1 VLITRAVILF
11 MSDTIAAVATPP
23 AKSAIGIIRISGDNA
38 FEITKKVFSGD
49 ISEPRKMVTGKM
61 LSEIGEVCDY
71 GMGVFFK
78 APASFTGE
86 DSAELYC
93 HGSTAVLR
101 TVLSSLFHAGARPAA
116 AGEFTRRAFL
126 NGKMDLTQAE
136 AVIDLIDSETEL
148 AAKNAAEQMN
158 GRLGCEISAISASLT
173 SIAAEFYA
181 FVDYPD
187 DEIEQTERDELAA
200 RLYACADSAK
210 ALAGTYSS
218 GRIFREGIRVALI
231 GRPNVG
237 KSSLLNALLGTERS
251 IVTDIEGTTRDTVE
265 ESLRAGNVALHL
277 IDTAGLRNADTEPE
291 RLGIKRSEAA
301 ARDADIVVAVFDGSS
316 PLDEYDMQTL
326 DLAKGARS
334 LCVINKNDLGTVI
347 DRSVFGDLPVIE
359 ISAKLNTGTRAV
371 VDKIC
376 EIFNVSDIPC
386 DGRTLTNPRHASTLN
401 RAEERIR
408 AAADAFGGGIYA
420 DLAVSDIEAAINIL
434 SEITGNSAQD
444 TIINEIF
451 SRFCVGK

>member
-1 VLITRAVILF
+1 

-61 LSEIGEVCDY
+61 LSENGEVCDY

-101 TVLSSLFHAGARPAA
+101 TVLSALFCAGARPAV

-158 GRLGCEISAISASLT
+158 GRLGNEISAISASLT
-173 SIAAEFYA
+173 SIAAGFYA

-200 RLYACADSAK
+200 RLYSCADSAK

-291 RLGIKRSEAA
+291 RLGIERSEAA
-301 ARDADIVVAVFDGSS
+301 ARDADIVVAVFDGSA
-316 PLDEYDMQTL
+316 PLDKYDMQTL
-326 DLAKGARS
+326 DLAKSTRS
-334 LCVINKNDLGTVI
+334 LCVINKKDLGTVI
-347 DRSVFGDLPVIE
+347 DKSVFGDLPIIE

-408 AAADAFGGGIYA
+408 AAADAFTSGIYA
-420 DLAVSDIEAAINIL
+420 DLAVSDIEDAINIL
-434 SEITGNSAQD
+434 GEITGNSAQD

>member
-1 VLITRAVILF
+1 
-11 MSDTIAAVATPP
+11 MSNTIAAVATPP

-61 LSEIGEVCDY
+61 FSETGEVCDY

-101 TVLSSLFHAGARPAA
+101 TVLSALFHAGARPAI

-158 GRLGCEISAISASLT
+158 GRLGSEISALSSSLT

-200 RLYACADSAK
+200 RLYSCADAAK

-291 RLGIKRSEAA
+291 RLGIARSEAA
-301 ARDADIVVAVFDGSS
+301 ARDADIVVAVFDGSA
-316 PLDEYDMQTL
+316 PLDKYDMQTL
-326 DLAKGARS
+326 ALTKSTRS

-347 DRSVFGDLPVIE
+347 DRSVFGDLPIIE
-359 ISAKLNTGTRAV
+359 ISAKLNTGTKAV

-376 EIFNVSDIPC
+376 EIFNVSNIPC
-386 DGRTLTNPRHASTLN
+386 DGRTLTNPRHASTLI

-408 AAADAFGGGIYA
+408 SAADAFSGGIYA
-420 DLAVSDIEAAINIL
+420 DLAVSDIEDAINTL
-434 SEITGNSAQD
+434 GEITGNSAQD

>member
-1 VLITRAVILF
+1 

-23 AKSAIGIIRISGDNA
+23 AKSAIGIIRISGDDA

-61 LSEIGEVCDY
+61 LSENGEVCDY

-101 TVLSSLFHAGARPAA
+101 SVLTSLFRAGARPAA

-158 GRLGCEISAISASLT
+158 GRLGREISAISSALT

-200 RLYACADSAK
+200 RLYACADTAK
-210 ALAGTYSS
+210 VLAGTYSS
-218 GRIFREGIRVALI
+218 GRIFRDGIRVALI

-291 RLGIKRSEAA
+291 RLGIARSEAA
-301 ARDADIVVAVFDGSS
+301 ARDADIVVAVFDGST
-316 PLDEYDMQTL
+316 PPDEYDMQTL
-326 DLAKGARS
+326 ALAKSARS

-347 DRSVFGDLPVIE
+347 HRSIFGDLPVVE
-359 ISAKLNTGTRAV
+359 ISAKLNSGTQTV
-371 VDKIC
+371 IDKIC

-386 DGRTLTNPRHASTLN
+386 DGRTLTNPRHASTLI

-408 AAADAFGGGIYA
+408 AAADAFAGGIYA

-434 SEITGNSAQD
+434 GEITGNSAQD

>member
-1 VLITRAVILF
+1 MA
-11 MSDTIAAVATPP
+11 DTIAAIATAP
-23 AKSAIGIIRISGDNA
+23 AKSAIGIVRISGDNA
-38 FEITKKVFSGD
+38 FEISKKIFSGD
-49 ISEPRKMVTGKM
+49 LSEPRKMVTGK
-61 LSEIGEVCDY
+61 LFSSGGEVCDY

-86 DSAELYC
+86 DSVELYC

-101 TVLSSLFHAGARPAA
+101 TVLSALFSAGARPAE

-158 GRLGCEISAISASLT
+158 GTLGKEITSLSAHLAA
-173 SIAAEFYA
+173 IAAEFYA
-181 FVDYPD
+181 FVYYPD

-200 RLYACADSAK
+200 RLYECAGIAK
-210 ALAGTYSS
+210 KIAGTYDK
-218 GRIFREGIRVALI
+218 GRIFREGVRVALI
-231 GRPNVG
+231 GKPNVG

-316 PLDEYDMQTL
+316 PLDKYDMQTL
-326 DLAKGARS
+326 DLAKSTRS

-347 DRSVFGDLPVIE
+347 DKSVFGDLPVIE
-359 ISAKLNTGTRAV
+359 ISAKTNIGT
-371 VDKIC
+371 DLLIKKIC
-376 EIFNVSDIPC
+376 EIINISDIPC
-386 DGRTLTNPRHASTLN
+386 DGKTLTNPRHASTLI

-408 AAADAFGGGIYA
+408 AAADAFLGGIYA
-420 DLAVSDIEAAINIL
+420 DLAVSDIEDAINIL
-434 SEITGNSAQD
+434 GEITGNSAQD

>member
-1 VLITRAVILF
+1 MA
-11 MSDTIAAVATPP
+11 DTIAAIATAP
-23 AKSAIGIIRISGDNA
+23 ARSAIGIIRISGDNA
-38 FEITKKVFSGD
+38 LEISKKVFSGSL
-49 ISEPRKMVTGKM
+49 SEPRKMVTGKL
-61 LSEIGEVCDY
+61 LSEAGDVCDY

-78 APASFTGE
+78 SPASFTGE
-86 DSAELYC
+86 DSVELYC

-101 TVLSSLFHAGARPAA
+101 TVLSAIYSAGARPAD

-148 AAKNAAEQMN
+148 AARNAAEQMR
-158 GRLGCEISAISASLT
+158 GRLGNEISALSSGLT

-200 RLYACADSAK
+200 RLYSCADAAK

-218 GRIFREGIRVALI
+218 GRIFREGVRVALI

-265 ESLRAGNVALHL
+265 ESLRVGSLALHL
-277 IDTAGLRNADTEPE
+277 IDTAGLRDADTEPE
-291 RLGIKRSEAA
+291 KLGILRSEAA
-301 ARDADIVVAVFDGSS
+301 AKEADIVVAVFDGST
-316 PLDEYDMQTL
+316 PMDEYDMQTL
-326 DLAKGARS
+326 TLAKSARS

-347 DRSVFGDLPVIE
+347 DRSIFGDLPVIE
-359 ISAKLNTGTRAV
+359 ISAKLNVGTKAV
-371 VDKIC
+371 IDKIC
-376 EIFNVSDIPC
+376 EIFNVADIPC
-386 DGRTLTNPRHASTLN
+386 DGRTLTTPRHASTLM

-408 AAADAFGGGIYA
+408 AAADAFAGGIYA
-420 DLAVSDIEAAINIL
+420 DLAVSDIEDAINIL
-434 SEITGNSAQD
+434 GEITGHSAQD